1 MSLIEK
7 EVKEAKKLHEIFLEF
22 DHWFESP
29 FIFLMRIIWGVLFIA
44 EGWYKFSD
52 ISSNVTY
59 YASLGIPMPEFM
71 VYLSASAEF
80 FGGILMVVGFL
91 TRLAMIP
98 LSITMIVAA
107 VSDPG
112 HASFLGHGSGQTET
126 FLAQIPL
133 VFLYACLMT
142 LLFGPGKWSL
152 DYKFKGK
159 WFLCR

>member
-7 EVKEAKKLHEIFLEF
+7 EVKEVKKIHEVFLEF

-29 FIFLMRIIWGVLFIA
+29 VIFLMRIIWGSLFIA

-52 ISSNVTY
+52 VASNVSY
-59 YASLGIPMPEFM
+59 YASLHIPAPEFM

-80 FGGILMVVGFL
+80 FGGILMVLGLF

-98 LSITMIVAA
+98 LIITMVVAA
-107 VSDPG
+107 VTDPG
-112 HASFLGHGSGQTET
+112 KAAFIGHGSGETEA

-142 LLFGPGKWSL
+142 LVFGPGKWSL
-152 DYKFKGK
+152 DHKLRGK
-159 WFLCR
+159 IFLCR